1 MNLTQYQVNLFCERS
16 AQQAVQLCIYL
27 DIYLVD
33 LVLKDGVYIQ
43 CCLVFVLKF
52 CLSFLLLKVVL
63 SSCI

>member
-33 LVLKDGVYIQ
+33 LVLKDGVYI
-43 CCLVFVLKF
+43 VLFGF
-52 CLSFLLLKVVL
+52 CTKILLEFFT
-63 SSCI
+63 SEGSIE